1 MLVLTRGPGDTVHI
15 GDNICITV
23 CEIAPGRVRLGIDAP
38 RDVPIYRGELQPAV
52 VGQIEQRAAANSP
65 TGVMGEAE

>member
-1 MLVLTRGPGDTVHI
+1 MLVLSRGPGDTVHI
-15 GDNICITV
+15 GDSVVITV
-23 CEIAPGRVRLGIDAP
+23 CEIAPGRIRLGIDAP
-38 RDVPIYRGELQPAV
+38 KTVPIYRGELLPTV